1 MMFFPNSF
9 SSVLLPSFLL
19 PNPLVF
25 HNNSHQDYF
34 HFTVKRVSL
43 ISQMLVYTKEGD
55 YLHNSTKNAQLHKVS
70 VPHNVTLIYTNGPTD
85 FIWVAQAFTV
95 QTFQC

>member
-1 MMFFPNSF
+1 
-9 SSVLLPSFLL
+9 
-19 PNPLVF
+19 
-25 HNNSHQDYF
+25 
-34 HFTVKRVSL
+34 
-43 ISQMLVYTKEGD
+43 MLVYTKEGD